1 MKKHLE
7 ARVELVIISLVLIV
21 SIFAFFL
28 LNDSAAWFAE
38 NDQVES
44 SGLSLSAKS
53 TSNLIIS
60 NNVNEI
66 RAGVL
71 NFNVNFGT
79 QRENMIPVTRDT
91 DLNPTAPHLV
101 YITNH
106 YNVNSVTGLGTT
118 PDALGFTPVPTTDNE
133 SYFIE
138 HEVYL
143 ASVVDSIAVTALTAT
158 ITVPDQKYL
167 TDIYINAASV
177 DFYVLDTETD
187 DYVYRGTTSVSDSVN
202 ATSNKSIDLFD
213 EEDENKVIPKNT
225 DGYITVLMRFYFD
238 GALTYSESEIEKAYI
253 NSSTVTVNSDMIYLG
268 VQFDAVE

>member
-7 ARVELVIISLVLIV
+7 VRIELIFISLVLIV

-44 SGLSLSAKS
+44 GGLSLSAKS
-53 TSNLIIS
+53 TANLIIS
-60 NNVNEI
+60 DNVDEI
-66 RAGVL
+66 RRGVL
-71 NFNVNFGT
+71 NFNVSFKT
-79 QRENMIPVTRDT
+79 QRENMIAVTRDPIRNT
-91 DLNPTAPHLV
+91 SAPYLV

-106 YNVNSVTGLGTT
+106 YNVNSVTGLGD
-118 PDALGFTPVPTTDNE
+118 PDSLGFTAVPVGNT
-133 SYFIE
+133 SYYIE

-167 TDIYINAASV
+167 TDIYINAASI
-177 DFYVLDTETD
+177 DFYVLDTETGE
-187 DYVYRGTTSVSDSVN
+187 YVYRETTSVSDGVN
-202 ATSNKSIDLFD
+202 NKGVDLFD
-213 EEDENKVIPKNT
+213 KDDENKVVPKNT

-238 GALTYSESEIEKAYI
+238 GALTYRDSNGVENAYI
-253 NSSTVTVNSDMIYLG
+253 NSTTVKADKISIG